1 MTVCSAHLLQLMNKE
16 FVLTLYSHRITKDFL
31 RELADIFWKNTGEE
45 KVILKITDRYGELDK
60 TLELKSMKVDPN
72 LGMYLQIMDILEP
85 YRFRT

>member
-1 MTVCSAHLLQLMNKE
+1 MTVCSAHLLQVMNKE

-31 RELADIFWKNTGEE
+31 SELADIFWENTGEE

-60 TLELKSMKVDPN
+60 TLELKSMKVDGN

-85 YRFRT
+85 YRFRN